1 MMIIHLVVRD
11 WDNGIKKN
19 IDMKNEIILAFKKKL
34 SEVDSYETINRY
46 KQLNIDRVEFN
57 NFMLMS
63 NLTENFIRYKRIK
76 VEIKYSE
83 FEELIKIVDE
93 KISSLKK
100 KYIDPDWLEI
110 LEIIKS

>member
-1 MMIIHLVVRD
+1 MGL
-11 WDNGIKKN
+11 KKN

-63 NLTENFIRYKRIK
+63 NLTENSIQYKRIN

-100 KYIDPDWLEI
+100 NI
-110 LEIIKS
+110 LIQIG

>member
-1 MMIIHLVVRD
+1 
-11 WDNGIKKN
+11 
-19 IDMKNEIILAFKKKL
+19 MKNEISLAFKMKL
-34 SEVDSYETINRY
+34 SEVDNYETITRY

-57 NFMLMS
+57 NFILMS
-63 NLTENFIRYKRIK
+63 NLTENFIRYKRIN
-76 VEIKYSE
+76 VEINYSE

-100 KYIDPDWLEI
+100 TYIDPDWLEI

>member
-1 MMIIHLVVRD
+1 
-11 WDNGIKKN
+11 
-19 IDMKNEIILAFKKKL
+19 MKNEISLAFKMKL
-34 SEVDSYETINRY
+34 SEVDNYGTITRY

-57 NFMLMS
+57 NFILMS
-63 NLTENFIRYKRIK
+63 NLTENFIRYKRIN
-76 VEIKYSE
+76 VEINYSE

-100 KYIDPDWLEI
+100 TYIDPDWLEI